1 MAIKVKKE
9 DIQFEMELQDKLK
22 ELGLEIEFPD
32 LDNNIEENE
41 EETDNE

>member
-22 ELGLEIEFPD
+22 ELGLEIEFPE
-32 LDNNIEENE
+32 IEDENK